1 MEGTGIEVK
10 NCAGVAAMGATPA
23 GLKGVQVVAVVFDD
37 RLNAKEYNYF
47 APSSAKA
54 GEYAVV
60 YTNSSQPSGM
70 NANDFPFKVVK
81 IVRDSVVDLEGRAN
95 KAIWSSFD
103 SSFAEEMQKRSER
116 LATVKAQLELKKRQF
131 QEREMFA
138 MMAQSDPEVAALLSE
153 LSAF

>member
-1 MEGTGIEVK
+1 MENNAVEVK
-10 NCAGVAAMGATPA
+10 TASEVAATAPSH
-23 GLKGVQVVAVVFDD
+23 LKGVQVVAVVFDD

-60 YTNSSQPSGM
+60 YTNSQQPSGM

-81 IVRDSVVDLEGRAN
+81 ITRDNVVDVEGRAN

-103 SSFAEEMQKRSER
+103 SSFAEEMQRRSER
-116 LATVKAQLELKKRQF
+116 LASVKAQLELKKRQF

-138 MMAQSDPEVAALLSE
+138 VMAKTDPEVAALLEEMSN
-153 LSAF
+153 F